1 MRDGVDMFTPEVAA
15 ILEKL
20 IVEDNVIFSN
30 N

>member
-15 ILEKL
+15 ILEKP
-20 IVEDNVIFSN
+20 IEDDVIFSN